1 MRLKE
6 DQPHEN
12 VQTQRR
18 IASTKVQARM
28 SFEHL
33 ETRKKTSLVGA
44 PLTNGGYEARG
55 AGRDQTV

>member
-1 MRLKE
+1 MRLKKG

-44 PLTNGGYEARG
+44 PLTNGVIGRG
-55 AGRDQTV
+55 VGRDQTV